1 MSFYT
6 SLTGLN
12 AATAMLGVTANN
24 ISNVG
29 TTGFKR
35 SRADFGDIFATSPL
49 QKSSSTVGQGVSLKQ
64 VSQEFSQGNISFS
77 SNALDLAIT
86 GDGFFPLRSADGLT
100 DTYTRNGSF
109 SLNEQFNVVNS
120 AGQRLMA
127 ATVDSTGSANVNDRV
142 VLTIPQKTSGEAK
155 QTSLVSLGLNFPA
168 DAAVINVPFNR
179 TNPSSYNKSTAF
191 TVYDN
196 GGNGYLATIYYAK
209 TQNANQSSP
218 FNKWQTYVYVGED
231 QVSAALAQSTD
242 INGDLQ
248 YVNQYGQIKSYKE
261 VKDELTTAKTQL
273 ISLDELTDKRISA
286 PAAVTGVA
294 SQVDLSGGDNTFK
307 KIVENSQLDLSNLFT
322 VNVDGSTQ
330 PVTVDLSY
338 LKDSTKTLNGTAI
351 AAEATKFLNRKFGD
365 ETTFNFT
372 STTALFA
379 NPDTNLSITNSRI
392 GSDIKVPITLAGFQD
407 PANVSVEE
415 LQNIFQTQVDN
426 SVLGG
431 HARQRID
438 LSGSVTTPL
447 PPSTITA
454 ATFFGF
460 QLPSEL
466 GQTLGDTA
474 PQTAKKIIDNKADIL
489 VRPDV
494 IARGIKDI
502 SLGTDGQSVVLEYNQ
517 FPRTFFTVAGT
528 TKSGEEPV
536 RFQDVKLEGSKAG
549 DSAAKNALLIIA
561 NKAEILAANPTSST
575 SMKSRGITDIQL
587 DPTDPDGTTLMFVYD
602 QSKIVAIDSFAPT
615 ITTKDNEACGEIMT
629 DVLDWH
635 PKASSKITGTL
646 TADSTT
652 TARFMGVALTKQLAD
667 PLSNPPMLATTTS
680 AGLVAEIV
688 RNKTAILAGA
698 FAQARNITD
707 IEVDPRDNSKVLF
720 TYANATPESRDFD
733 PSATLYEGI
742 NDDFSFPS
750 YSIDNG
756 NNNTTY
762 VEGYTRANY
771 NTDSAATIKL
781 PKGLSSADVNLNF
794 LGVSIPYVA
803 SVAANLTAVPPV
815 VGVVGTDSAAKLAAA
830 IVAKFAD
837 NDPAALA
844 YKQIHHITSVTIASG
859 DPTKIRIVF
868 AEKTPAT
875 TGSNPTSA
883 TYFSREAGLDDDLVV
898 NTTNNRTVVSTFA
911 KVTDYQ
917 PGPGPTD
924 NIINVKFK
932 DGQGTP
938 DLLPADLVGG
948 GITAGTPLLLNA
960 NLAKSPMKVV
970 YDYNT
975 QGFKITDTTNAGA
988 NIITIAAGISREV
1001 AGQYLPTNTILNLS
1015 STPKTLD
1022 GNGLSGLKMLPNNKN
1037 PLRSK
1042 TDQRYGMAVTY
1053 DAVSKTFSVKSGTTG
1068 DYSSIAITAVS
1079 NDGTKLM
1086 GLKPVEIAKSAVALR
1101 GISSLPAVAVG
1112 KPPTV
1117 NVTNNFN
1124 VDETNNSFVVTV
1136 DGIKGTVRIPP
1147 SSTYSLESF
1156 MRELQRGI
1164 NNLASDEPDP
1174 RDPELA
1180 SPATVNGVKVTFDY
1194 TNNRFVFTTGTSGS
1208 DSFIKISGDTA
1219 WGLDQVEAGRG
1230 ATSTWIKPSQH
1241 YDVVSGAPQAKYIDK
1256 DGKETTNGDGFTG
1269 LPAWSPIYLDK
1280 GELTFNTAGKLYSP
1294 IKGTQLE
1301 TVYLAGGKGALTIN
1315 VNYAA
1320 STQYTSPFAVLSQS
1334 QDGAPEGSLVGVT
1347 IGNDGLVSASF
1358 SNGTQKSLAK
1368 ILLTNFSSPSGLRQ
1382 IGDSSFLA
1390 SAASGKPIL
1399 GTAGSAGFGTL
1410 RAGATERANVDL
1422 TQELVDLIT
1431 AQRNFQANAKA
1442 IETSSTMT
1450 SAIIN
1455 LRS

>member
-168 DAAVINVPFNR
+168 DAAVINVPFSR

-196 GGNGYLATIYYAK
+196 GGNGYLATIYYSK
-209 TQNANQSSP
+209 TQNANQQSP
-218 FNKWQTYVYVGED
+218 YNKWQTHVFVGED

-242 INGDLQ
+242 INGDAQ

-273 ISLDELTDKRISA
+273 ISLNELTDKRTSA
-286 PAAVTGVA
+286 PASVTGAA
-294 SQVDLSGGDNTFK
+294 SQVDLSGGDNTFA
-307 KIVENSQLDLSNLFT
+307 KIVQNSQLDLSKLFK
-322 VNVDGSTQ
+322 VSVDGSTE

-338 LKDSTKTLNGTAI
+338 LKNSGKILNGTTV

-372 STTALFA
+372 STTSLFA
-379 NPDTNLSITNSRI
+379 NPDTNLTLTDSRI
-392 GSDIKVPITLAGFQD
+392 GSEIKVPITLSGFQD

-415 LQNIFQTQVDN
+415 LQASFQTQVDN

-431 HARQRID
+431 QARQRID
-438 LSGSVTTPL
+438 LSGVVT
-447 PPSTITA
+447 PSTFTFNGQTITRNTA
-454 ATFFGF
+454 ASFFGY
-460 QLPSEL
+460 QLPSDPA
-466 GQTLGDTA
+466 QNVGDTA
-474 PQTAKKIIDNKADIL
+474 IQTAQKIITNKDDIL
-489 VRPDV
+489 CLPEAIR
-494 IARGIKDI
+494 RGIKDI
-502 SLGTDGQSVVLEYNQ
+502 SLGADGQSVVLQYNQ
-517 FPRTFFTVAGT
+517 FPKTYFKVSGT
-528 TKSGEEPV
+528 ATKSGEEPL
-536 RFQDVKLEGSKAG
+536 RFADVKLEGSAAG
-549 DSAAKNALLIIA
+549 DSAAKTALLIVA
-561 NKAEILAANPTSST
+561 NKTAILANVSPST
-575 SMKSRGITDIQL
+575 SISAKGVTDIQL
-587 DPTDPDGTTLMFVYD
+587 DPTDPNGQTLIFVYD
-602 QSKIVAIDSFAPT
+602 QKHASPAVIPSFAPT
-615 ITTKDNEACGEIMT
+615 ITTKENSAPDSIT
-629 DVLDWH
+629 TSVLDWA
-635 PKASSKITGTL
+635 PQSTMKLTSGLSTVGSIAS
-646 TADSTT
+646 
-652 TARFMGVALTKQLAD
+652 FMGVTLPSTAAQST
-667 PLSNPPMLATTTS
+667 P
-680 AGLVAEIV
+680 AGLAATIVSKKTEII
-688 RNKTAILAGA
+688 TATAGS
-698 FAQARNITD
+698 RHITD
-707 IEVDPRDNSKVLF
+707 IMLDPLDSSKLVFEYDKNNPDQRNVSL
-720 TYANATPESRDFD
+720 S
-733 PSATLYEGI
+733 SSLYEAAAGGSII
-742 NDDFSFPS
+742 NVSD
-750 YSIDNG
+750 
-756 NNNTTY
+756 
-762 VEGYTRANY
+762 VTRP
-771 NTDSAATIKL
+771 AATVATVPVKISGTVSL
-781 PKGLSSADVNLNF
+781 TDAPANV
-794 LGVSIPYVA
+794 LGVTIPYQAPVTGGNPGT
-803 SVAANLTAVPPV
+803 STAA
-815 VGVVGTDSAAKLAAA
+815 GMAAL
-830 IVAKFAD
+830 IVAKLNAIPPD
-837 NDPAALA
+837 PEVVAYRAAKHINTVAIDPNDATKVVLTFDAIPG
-844 YKQIHHITSVTIASG
+844 SS
-859 DPTKIRIVF
+859 PTNYYS
-868 AEKTPAT
+868 AEP
-875 TGSNPTSA
+875 
-883 TYFSREAGLDDDLVV
+883 GLDADLATSNKNRVV
-898 NTTNNRTVVSTFA
+898 ASTFA
-911 KVTDYQ
+911 KVTNYH
-917 PGPGPTD
+917 PGPGPSD
-924 NIINVKFK
+924 NIINSKFN

-938 DLLPADLVGG
+938 ELLPTELVTG
-948 GITAGTPLLLNA
+948 GIVTGTPLLLNA
-960 NLAKSPMKVV
+960 NLGQSPMKVV

-975 QGFKITDTTNAGA
+975 QSFKITDSTNAGA
-988 NIITIAAGISREV
+988 NTITIGAGV
-1001 AGQYLPTNTILNLS
+1001 NKDTGQYLATNTILNLNA
-1015 STPKTLD
+1015 TPKTLD
-1022 GNGLSGLKMLPNNKN
+1022 SNGLTGVKMLPNNKT
-1037 PLRSK
+1037 PLRSPS
-1042 TDQRYGMAVTY
+1042 DQRYGMSVTY
-1053 DAVSKTFSVKSGTTG
+1053 DAVSKTFTVKSGTTG
-1068 DYSSIAITAVS
+1068 DYSSIGITDVS
-1079 NDGTKLM
+1079 AD
-1086 GLKPVEIAKSAVALR
+1086 GLKLLGLKKVEVAKSPVALR

-1117 NVTNNFN
+1117 NVANNFS

-1164 NNLASDEPDP
+1164 NNLASDEKDP
-1174 RDPELA
+1174 NDPNLS
-1180 SPATVNGVKVTFDY
+1180 SPATVNGTKVTFDY
-1194 TNNRFVFTTGTSGS
+1194 TNNRFVFTSGTTGS
-1208 DSFIKISGDTA
+1208 DSFIKISGHTA
-1219 WGLDQVEAGRG
+1219 WGPAPAEAGRG
-1230 ATSTWIKPSQH
+1230 AHSTWIKPSQH
-1241 YDVVSGAPQAKYIDK
+1241 YDVVGGAPQAKYIDK
-1256 DGKETTNGDGFTG
+1256 DGKETTNGDGFAG

>member
-168 DAAVINVPFNR
+168 DAAVINVPFSR
-179 TNPSSYNKSTAF
+179 TNPASYNKSTAF

-209 TQNANQSSP
+209 TQNANQNSP
-218 FNKWQTYVYVGED
+218 FNKWQTYVYVGDD

-273 ISLDELTDKRISA
+273 ISLDELTDKRTSA
-286 PAAVTGVA
+286 PAAISGQA
-294 SQVDLSGGDNTFK
+294 SQVDLSGGENTFA
-307 KIVENSQLDLSNLFT
+307 KIVESSQLDLSNLFS
-322 VNVDGSTQ
+322 VKVDGSTQ
-330 PVTVDLSY
+330 PVKVDLSY
-338 LKDSTKTLNGTAI
+338 LKDSAKVLTGSAL
-351 AAEATKFLNRKFGD
+351 AAEATKYLNRKFGD

-372 STTALFA
+372 STTALFT
-379 NPDTNLSITNSRI
+379 NPDTNLTITDSRI
-392 GSDIKVPITLAGFQD
+392 GNDVKVPITLSGFQD
-407 PANVSVEE
+407 PSNVSVEE
-415 LQNIFQTQVDN
+415 LTAIFQTQVNN

-438 LSGSVTTPL
+438 LSGAVTTAGA
-447 PPSTITA
+447 A
-454 ATFFGF
+454 ATFFGY
-460 QLPSEL
+460 QLPATD
-466 GQTLGDTA
+466 GQTLGDSA
-474 PQTAKKIIDNKADIL
+474 LQTAQKILAAKEDIL
-489 VRPDV
+489 ALPEVA
-494 IARGIKDI
+494 ARGIKDI
-502 SLGTDGQSVVLEYNQ
+502 SIGSDGQSVILEYNQ
-517 FPRTFFTVAGT
+517 FPKKFFKIAGT
-528 TKSGEEPV
+528 MAGGEGPTK
-536 RFQDVKLEGSKAG
+536 FQGVTLTGSQPG
-549 DSAAKNALLIIA
+549 DSAGKTALLVIA
-561 NKAEILAANPTSST
+561 NKKAILADNAPGSLSSQ
-575 SMKSRGITDIQL
+575 GITDIQL

-602 QSKIVAIDSFAPT
+602 QKATTVDTNGKVISSNYFPPRISGHEVNEGDTCPVSATALEWTPKSNYKINGYSAAFTPTTTSTTTTANSVTTVTTTTTGGKAVSFMGVKCPPASGIPLTTAAGIASAILANKANLITSSFALAQG
-615 ITTKDNEACGEIMT
+615 ITD
-629 DVLDWH
+629 
-635 PKASSKITGTL
+635 ITVDP
-646 TADSTT
+646 ADSTKLVFTYDKAHLTRRDAIPAIGLVNMTTTTVAVGSATPTTTYTYPTPNTLADLT
-652 TARFMGVALTKQLAD
+652 TASST
-667 PLSNPPMLATTTS
+667 
-680 AGLVAEIV
+680 
-688 RNKTAILAGA
+688 
-698 FAQARNITD
+698 
-707 IEVDPRDNSKVLF
+707 
-720 TYANATPESRDFD
+720 
-733 PSATLYEGI
+733 
-742 NDDFSFPS
+742 
-750 YSIDNG
+750 
-756 NNNTTY
+756 
-762 VEGYTRANY
+762 TRATVLTVDY
-771 NTDSAATIKL
+771 
-781 PKGLSSADVNLNF
+781 
-794 LGVSIPYVA
+794 
-803 SVAANLTAVPPV
+803 SV
-815 VGVVGTDSAAKLAAA
+815 
-830 IVAKFAD
+830 
-837 NDPAALA
+837 
-844 YKQIHHITSVTIASG
+844 H
-859 DPTKIRIVF
+859 
-868 AEKTPAT
+868 
-875 TGSNPTSA
+875 
-883 TYFSREAGLDDDLVV
+883 
-898 NTTNNRTVVSTFA
+898 
-911 KVTDYQ
+911 
-917 PGPGPTD
+917 PGPGPND
-924 NIINVKFK
+924 DVINSGFIA
-932 DGQGTP
+932 GGATP
-938 DLLPADLVGG
+938 SLLSTSVVGG
-948 GITAGTPLLLNA
+948 GLTAGTPLLINP
-960 NLAKSPMKVV
+960 NLAESPMKVT

-975 QGFKITDTTNAGA
+975 QSFKITDSTNAGA
-988 NIITIAAGISREV
+988 NTITIAAGTNQDS
-1001 AGQYLPTNTILNLS
+1001 GQSLPTNSILNLTA
-1015 STPKTLD
+1015 TPVKLNTD
-1022 GNGLSGLKMLPNNKN
+1022 GLSGLKMLPNNKN
-1037 PLRSK
+1037 PLRSI

-1053 DAVSKTFSVKSGTTG
+1053 DAVSKTFTVKSGSTG
-1068 DYSSIAITAVS
+1068 DNSSIAITDVS
-1079 NDGTKLM
+1079 ATGLKLM
-1086 GLKPVEIAKSAVALR
+1086 GLKASEVSKSSTAVR

-1124 VDETNNSFVVTV
+1124 VDETNNTFVVTV

-1174 RDPELA
+1174 NDPTIV

-1194 TNNRFVFTTGTSGS
+1194 TNNRFVFTTGTTGS

-1230 ATSTWIKPSQH
+1230 TTSTWIKPSQH
-1241 YDVVSGAPQAKYIDK
+1241 YDIVGGAPQAKYIDK

>member
-168 DAAVINVPFNR
+168 DAAVIDVPFSR
-179 TNPSSYNKSTAF
+179 TNPASYNKSTAF

-209 TQNANQSSP
+209 TQNANQNSP
-218 FNKWQTYVYVGED
+218 FNKWQTYVYVGDD

-242 INGDLQ
+242 LNGDLQ

-286 PAAVTGVA
+286 PAAISGIP
-294 SQVDLSGGDNTFK
+294 SQVDLSGGENTFA
-307 KIVENSQLDLSNLFT
+307 KIVESSQLDLSKLFT
-322 VNVDGSTQ
+322 VKVDGSTQ

-338 LKDSTKTLNGTAI
+338 LKDSPKILNGTAV
-351 AAEATKFLNRKFGD
+351 AAEATKYLNRKFGD
-365 ETTFNFT
+365 ETSFNFT

-379 NPDTNLSITNSRI
+379 NPDTNLTLTDSRI
-392 GSDIKVPITLAGFQD
+392 GSEIKVPITLAGFQD
-407 PANVSVEE
+407 PSNVGVEE
-415 LQNIFQTQVDN
+415 LQDIFQTQVNN

-438 LSGSVTTPL
+438 LSGAVTPTKVGGVDV
-447 PPSTITA
+447 TA
-454 ATFFGF
+454 ATFFGY
-460 QLPSEL
+460 QLPSEP
-466 GQTLGDTA
+466 GQLVGDTA
-474 PQTAKKIIDNKADIL
+474 LQTAQKIVNNKADIL
-489 VRPDV
+489 VNPKL
-494 IARGIKDI
+494 IERGITDI
-502 SLGTDGQSVVLEYNQ
+502 SLGADGQSVVLEYNQ
-517 FPRTFFTVAGT
+517 FPKTFFKIKGT
-528 TKSGEEPV
+528 MGSGEEPTK
-536 RFQDVKLEGSKAG
+536 FQGVKLEGSAPG
-549 DSAAKNALLIIA
+549 DSAAKTALLVIA
-561 NKAEILAANPTSST
+561 NKKAILADQSPKTSLALQ
-575 SMKSRGITDIQL
+575 GVTDIQI
-587 DPTDPDGTTLMFVYD
+587 DPTDTDGTTLVLIYD
-602 QSKIVAIDSFAPT
+602 QTVAGTPVSLDKIALADRLKFTGHEPATGAANFGITSKILSWSPQA
-615 ITTKDNEACGEIMT
+615 TTKITAGVDALA
-629 DVLDWH
+629 D
-635 PKASSKITGTL
+635 KAS
-646 TADSTT
+646 
-652 TARFMGVALTKQLAD
+652 FMGVELVKPVPDLNA
-667 PLSNPPMLATTTS
+667 NPPILAWTTP
-680 AGLVAEIV
+680 AGLAAAVVA
-688 RNKTAILAGA
+688 KKAAILALDPG
-698 FAQARNITD
+698 FAKDHSITD
-707 IEVDPRDNSKVLF
+707 IALDPLDSSKLVF
-720 TYANATPESRDFD
+720 TYANSAPEMRAFD
-733 PSATLYEGI
+733 PS
-742 NDDFSFPS
+742 
-750 YSIDNG
+750 
-756 NNNTTY
+756 NTFT
-762 VEGYTRANY
+762 
-771 NTDSAATIKL
+771 
-781 PKGLSSADVNLNF
+781 
-794 LGVSIPYVA
+794 
-803 SVAANLTAVPPV
+803 
-815 VGVVGTDSAAKLAAA
+815 
-830 IVAKFAD
+830 
-837 NDPAALA
+837 
-844 YKQIHHITSVTIASG
+844 Q
-859 DPTKIRIVF
+859 
-868 AEKTPAT
+868 T
-875 TGSNPTSA
+875 TGAVTK
-883 TYFSREAGLDDDLVV
+883 
-898 NTTNNRTVVSTFA
+898 TVASTFA
-911 KVTDYQ
+911 KVTEYH
-917 PGPGPTD
+917 PGPSPAD
-924 NIINVKFK
+924 ALINVKFA
-932 DGQGTP
+932 GGGGTP
-938 DLLPADLVGG
+938 DLLPTDILGG
-948 GITAGTPLLLNA
+948 GITAGTPLLLNQ
-960 NLAKSPMKVV
+960 NLASSPMKVV

-975 QGFKITDTTNAGA
+975 QSFKITDSTNAGA
-988 NIITIAAGISREV
+988 NIISIGAGVNRSTG
-1001 AGQYLPTNTILNLS
+1001 AYLATNTILNLTG
-1015 STPKTLD
+1015 TPKTLD
-1022 GNGLSGLKMLPNNKN
+1022 SNGLSGVKMLPNNKN
-1037 PLRSK
+1037 PLRSQ
-1042 TDQRYGMAVTY
+1042 TDQRYGMSVSY
-1053 DAVSKTFSVKSGTTG
+1053 DAVSKTFTVKSGTTG
-1068 DYSSIAITAVS
+1068 DNSSIAITDVS
-1079 NDGTKLM
+1079 AD
-1086 GLKPVEIAKSAVALR
+1086 GLKLLGLKKVEISKSPVALR
-1101 GISSLPAVAVG
+1101 GVTSLPAVAVG

-1174 RDPELA
+1174 NDPNLA

-1194 TNNRFVFTTGTSGS
+1194 TNNRFVFTSGTTGS

-1301 TVYLAGGKGALTIN
+1301 TVYLAGGIGALTIN